1 MVTWLA
7 ILKQLHGQFQGRAQG
22 SARIFHK
29 INMLVHNI
37 CLKANPE
44 AL

>member
-7 ILKQLHGQFQGRAQG
+7 ILKQLHGQFQG